1 MEVTLNHGS
10 GGRISH
16 QLISGMFLKY
26 FNNPILSQL
35 TDSAVLPSTQNLL
48 AFTTDSYVIDPIFF
62 PGGNIGKLAICGT
75 INDLSVSGAIPQ
87 YLSVAVILEEG
98 FSLED
103 LESIIQSMSDEAQKA
118 GIRIV
123 TGDTKVVPKGK
134 GDKIFINTTG
144 IGLLNPQFAEI
155 SMASKVKPGDKLI
168 VNGTLGDHAIAILSA
183 REALHFETPVQ
194 SDCATL
200 NHLIQAVLKICPEI
214 SFMRDITR
222 GGLATVVNE
231 LSDKIQLG
239 IRIIESK
246 IPIHES
252 TMGICEIFGFDPLFL
267 ANEGKILVVAP
278 PQMADEIVEVMHTFP
293 EGQQASI
300 IGEVVSEHPGQVVL
314 QTVTGGKRLLEMPA
328 GVQLPRIC

>member
-183 REALHFETPVQ
+183 REAMHFETPVQ

-267 ANEGKILVVAP
+267 
-278 PQMADEIVEVMHTFP
+278 
-293 EGQQASI
+293 
-300 IGEVVSEHPGQVVL
+300 
-314 QTVTGGKRLLEMPA
+314 
-328 GVQLPRIC
+328 